1 MLRPTS
7 ITNFERCY
15 LGSIALGFII
25 LALTWNSQLALLARN
40 PATAQLSGGA
50 IYGSLLTGLVIGAVV
65 AILLWY
71 FAARRASVVAKWIIV
86 VFFAFG
92 VLSLLN
98 SLSKGMVPPGLGG
111 VLTIANIVLQGVAV
125 WMLFK
130 PDAKA
135 WFADRGRS
143 ANIGD
148 TFR

>member
-1 MLRPTS
+1 MVRPVS
-7 ITNFERCY
+7 IINFERCY
-15 LGSIALGFII
+15 LGRVALGFLA
-25 LALTWNSQLALLARN
+25 LALTWNTQVAMLTRN
-40 PATAQLSGGA
+40 PATAQLGGGA
-50 IYGSLLTGLVIGAVV
+50 LYGSLLTGLVIGAVI

-98 SLSKGMVPPGLGG
+98 SLSKGVILPGLGG
-111 VLTIANIVLQGVAV
+111 VLTVTNTVLQAVAV

-135 WFADRGRS
+135 WFADRGR
-143 ANIGD
+143 AADVGD